1 MSDPGPVCLVSGASR
16 GLGAVI
22 ARRLGAAGWAVAVN
36 YRSDAAGAEAVAA
49 DVRSAGGRAAAL
61 PGDVTDET
69 GVAALVAAA
78 TEELGPVTAV
88 VANATGPQPN
98 ASVADLTWRAYLD
111 QLEFFVLSP
120 TLLVRATLPAMRAA
134 GGGRVVLIGSD
145 TVDRHLPG
153 TSAYVAAKSAQLGL
167 LHIWAKELGPDQV
180 TVNAVNP
187 GWIPVERHVGADTAD
202 YQRQVPLGRMGRP
215 EDVAGAVAYLLS
227 DEAAFVTGQTL
238 TVNGGQVL

>member
-1 MSDPGPVCLVSGASR
+1 MAVGYRSGA
-16 GLGAVI
+16 
-22 ARRLGAAGWAVAVN
+22 
-36 YRSDAAGAEAVAA
+36 DGAEAVVA
-49 DVRSAGGRAAAL
+49 DIRASGGQAVAVG
-61 PGDVTDET
+61 GDVTDESE
-69 GVAALVAAA
+69 VARLIGAA
-78 TEELGPVTAV
+78 TEQLGPVTAV

-98 ASVADLTWRAYLD
+98 AAVADLTWRAYLD

-120 TLLVRATLPAMRAA
+120 TLLVQAALPAMRRA

-167 LHIWAKELGPDQV
+167 LHIWAEELGPEQI

-187 GWIPVERHVGADTAD
+187 GWIPVERHAGADTAA
-202 YQRQVPLGRMGRP
+202 YEEQVPLGRMGVP
-215 EDVAGAVAYLLS
+215 DDVAGAVAYLLS
-227 DEAAFVTGQTL
+227 DAAAFVTGQVL

>member
-1 MSDPGPVCLVSGASR
+1 MSDQRPVCFVSGASR

-22 ARRLGAAGWAVAVN
+22 ARGLGAAGWAVGVG
-36 YRSDAAGAEAVAA
+36 YRSDAAGAEAVVA
-49 DVRSAGGRAAAL
+49 DIRTAGGQAVAVG
-61 PGDVTDET
+61 GDVTDESE
-69 GVAALVAAA
+69 VPRLIQA
-78 TEELGPVTAV
+78 TSDQLGPVTAV

-98 ASVADLTWRAYLD
+98 AAVADLTWRAYLD

-120 TLLVRATLPAMRAA
+120 TLLVQAALPAMRAA

-167 LHIWAKELGPDQV
+167 LHIWAKELGPEQI

-187 GWIPVERHVGADTAD
+187 GWIPVERHAGDDTTA
-202 YQRQVPLGRMGRP
+202 YLKEIPLGRIGVP
-215 EDVAGAVAYLLS
+215 ADVAGAVAYLLS
-227 DEAAFVTGQTL
+227 DAAAFVTGQTL